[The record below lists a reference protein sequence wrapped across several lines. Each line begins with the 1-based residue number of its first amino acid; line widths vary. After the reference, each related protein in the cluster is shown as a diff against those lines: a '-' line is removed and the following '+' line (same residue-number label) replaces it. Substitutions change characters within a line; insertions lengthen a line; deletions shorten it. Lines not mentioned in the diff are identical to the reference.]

1 MIDKYLVDT
10 SIWIE
15 SLKSNGDLK
24 IQQWMKRALLEER
37 VVIAPIIKVEILSG
51 AVNEKQFVELKED
64 LDTLTVL
71 GKEHE
76 VWEKAANLNFTLR
89 RKGFNIPLTD
99 VLISSWALIYDCVL
113 VHQDR
118 HYEMIREV
126 EHNLKTLNFL
136 LLET

>member
-1 MIDKYLVDT
+1 MRDKYLVDT

-15 SLKSNGDLK
+15 SLKRNGDVK

-51 AVNEKQFVELKED
+51 AVNEKQFIELKEE
-64 LDTLTVL
+64 LDSLTVL
-71 GKEHE
+71 GKEPE
-76 VWEKAANLNFTLR
+76 VWEKTANLNFTLR

-99 VLISSWALIYDCVL
+99 VLISTWALIYDCVL

-126 EHNLKTLNFL
+126 EGNLKTLNFL
-136 LLET
+136 D

>member
-1 MIDKYLVDT
+1 MRDKYLVDT

-15 SLKSNGDLK
+15 SLKRNGDVK

-51 AVNEKQFVELKED
+51 AVNEKQFIELKEE
-64 LDTLTVL
+64 LDSLTVL
-71 GKEHE
+71 GKEPE
-76 VWEKAANLNFTLR
+76 VWEKTANLNFTLR

-99 VLISSWALIYDCVL
+99 VLISTWALIYDCVL

>member
-1 MIDKYLVDT
+1 MRDKYLVDT

-15 SLKSNGDLK
+15 SLKRNGDVK

-64 LDTLTVL
+64 LDALTVL
-71 GKEHE
+71 GKEPE
-76 VWEKAANLNFTLR
+76 VWEKTANLNFTLR

-113 VHQDR
+113 AHQDR